1 MSLSP
6 VIEPFSP
13 SILILEFP
21 SLDLTSIIP
30 PSVSLLGFID
40 TESFPSLLFNVIPS
54 FPIDVLVLSVDL
66 SSFGPN
72 VSLSAVRLALPL
84 SLVTS
89 TPSVLIFSISVAL
102 LTILFFFF
110 NSSNLVFNSLM
121 LESSIVSPAFF

>member
-102 LTILFFFF
+102 LTISFFFF
-110 NSSNLVFNSLM
+110 NSSNLVFN
-121 LESSIVSPAFF
+121 